1 MSVGDGVRA
10 SVHEAPAGNAGALT
24 MDRTSVALFV
34 VLVLA
39 AALYLW
45 TAGTTVPLALSGA
58 ESDPY
63 NQLANAFLH
72 FHLSVGPAPAG
83 LLGLAEP
90 YNPSQNGAFQGLTGP
105 LQLGIHDFSLYQG
118 KLFLSWG
125 PAPVIVLLVPL
136 HLLGLEPASS
146 VTVSLFAIA
155 GLGFALAALRVVL
168 RAIGG
173 VPVWMCVLAASTL
186 ALSSAVPFILRRP
199 EVYEEAVS
207 AGYCFA
213 MAAIWLAISALAGQR
228 ASLRRLAIMSLCIG
242 LAAGSRPTL
251 ALIAVVLVPVYM
263 SLRTV
268 HPRRGLLIA
277 LLIPAG
283 VCALLLLAYNQARF
297 GNPLENGVTYQLGG
311 VDQNTARFG
320 DASYVPPGLWFYALS
335 PPRAEILFPFISLTR
350 PPVSYPGSLPGFYPQ
365 ELEPTGGLLAMA
377 PIVVFLAALPRL
389 WRRRTTS
396 LGRLP
401 LPLLVLAGAGMACM
415 LFLSYTFFATTERYE
430 VDFAT
435 LFLLG
440 ALAAWLAL
448 SNDARGWRRRLVRIA
463 GGVLAIW
470 GCVAGLAISFTGYY
484 NLLATA
490 HPGTWKLLE
499 DVTSPISRAAAMLEG
514 HPVLAEVTGPHFPLV
529 GFGEQIDV
537 TIVSPD
543 TRRAVLLATWT
554 PTASAGATAAPG
566 RPSSALLVRG
576 PGRAGSTYRIRPGGE
591 PTRIPVSLTAG
602 LNRLSL
608 TPLVPEAG
616 GGASAVEGESQSPLL
631 IRGVSLAPES

>member
-10 SVHEAPAGNAGALT
+10 SVHEAPAGTASALT

-34 VLVLA
+34 VFLLA
-39 AALYLW
+39 AILYLW
-45 TAGTTVPLALSGA
+45 TAGTTMPLALSGGGA
-58 ESDPY
+58 DPY

-72 FHLSVGPAPAG
+72 LHLSVGPAPAG
-83 LLGLAEP
+83 LLGLSEP

-105 LQLGIHDFSLYQG
+105 LQLGIHDFSLYRG

-125 PAPVIVLLVPL
+125 PAPVVVLLVPL
-136 HLLGLEPASS
+136 HLLGLQPTSS
-146 VTVSLFAIA
+146 VTVSLFAIV

-168 RAIGG
+168 RVVGD

-213 MAAIWLAISALAGQR
+213 MAAVWLAISTLASQR
-228 ASLRRLAIMSLCIG
+228 VSLRRLAIMSLCIG

-251 ALIAVVLVPVYM
+251 ALIAVMLVPIYM
-263 SLRTV
+263 SLRTLR
-268 HPRRGLLIA
+268 PRRGLLVA
-277 LLIPAG
+277 LVIPAG

-297 GNPLENGVTYQLGG
+297 GSPLENGVTYQLGG

-320 DASYVPPGLWFYALS
+320 DTSYVPPGLWFYSLS
-335 PPRAEILFPFISLTR
+335 PPRAEALFPFISLTP
-350 PPVSYPGSLPGFYPQ
+350 PPVSYPGSLPGYYPQ
-365 ELEPTGGLLAMA
+365 ELEPTGGLLPMA
-377 PIVVFLAALPRL
+377 PIVIFLAALPWL
-389 WRRRTTS
+389 WRRRHAS
-396 LGRLP
+396 LGRLT

-448 SNDARGWRRRLVRIA
+448 SKEASGRRRRLARI
-463 GGVLAIW
+463 GGGMLATW

-484 NLLATA
+484 NLLATT
-490 HPGTWKLLE
+490 HPGTWKFLE
-499 DVTSPISRAAAMLEG
+499 DVTSPVSRAVAMVEG
-514 HPVLAEVTGPHFPLV
+514 HPVLGEVTAPHLPLV
-529 GFGEQIDV
+529 RFGERANV

-543 TRRAVLLATWT
+543 SRRAVLLATWE
-554 PTASAGATAAPG
+554 PTASAGGPVGRG
-566 RPSSALLVRG
+566 RPGSALLVRG
-576 PGRAGSTYRIRPGGE
+576 PGHAASSYRIRSGGE
-591 PTRIPVSLTAG
+591 PTQIPVALTAG

-608 TPLVPEAG
+608 TPLVLEARG
-616 GGASAVEGESQSPLL
+616 GRSAVEGSSQPPLL
-631 IRGVSLAPES
+631 LLSVSLAREH

>member
-1 MSVGDGVRA
+1 MSDGVRA
-10 SVHEAPAGNAGALT
+10 SVHEAPAGTTRAHT
-24 MDRTSVALFV
+24 MDRTSAALFV
-34 VLVLA
+34 VFLLA
-39 AALYLW
+39 AVLYLW

-58 ESDPY
+58 EADPY
-63 NQLANAFLH
+63 NQLADAFLH
-72 FHLSVGPAPAG
+72 FHLSVGPAPTG
-83 LLGLAEP
+83 LLSLAEP
-90 YNPSQNGAFQGLTGP
+90 YNPSQNGPFQGLTGP
-105 LQLGIHDFSLYQG
+105 LQLGIHDFALYQG
-118 KLFLSWG
+118 RLFLAWG

-136 HLLGLEPASS
+136 HLLGLEPTSS
-146 VTVSLFAIA
+146 VTVSVFAIA
-155 GLGFALAALRVVL
+155 GLGFALATLRVVL
-168 RAIGG
+168 REIGG

-213 MAAIWLAISALAGQR
+213 MAAIWLAISALASRQ

-251 ALIAVVLVPVYM
+251 ALIAVLLVPVYM

-268 HPRRGLLIA
+268 RPRRGLLAA

-283 VCALLLLAYNQARF
+283 VCAVLLLAYNQARF

-311 VDQNTARFG
+311 VDQNTAHFG
-320 DASYVPPGLWFYALS
+320 DASYVPPGLWFYSLS
-335 PPRAEILFPFISLTR
+335 PPRAEVLFPFISLTP

-365 ELEPTGGLLAMA
+365 ELEPTGGLLPMA
-377 PIVVFLAALPRL
+377 PIVLFLAALPWL
-389 WRRRTTS
+389 WRRRRAS
-396 LGRLP
+396 LGRLT

-430 VDFAT
+430 VDFTT

-448 SNDARGWRRRLVRIA
+448 SREARGWRRRLVRT
-463 GGVLAIW
+463 GGGLLAIW

-484 NLLATA
+484 NLLATT

-499 DVTSPISRAAAMLEG
+499 DVTSPISRAAAMVEG

-529 GFGEQIDV
+529 GFGEQVDV

-543 TRRAVLLATWT
+543 ARRAVLLATWA
-554 PTASAGATAAPG
+554 PTAQAGATAGPG
-566 RPSSALLVRG
+566 RPGSALLVRG
-576 PGRAGSTYRIRPGGE
+576 PGPAGSTYRIRSGGE

-608 TPLVPEAG
+608 TPLMPGAG
-616 GGASAVEGESQSPLL
+616 SGSSAVEGASLPPLL
-631 IRGVSLAPES
+631 IRSVSLASDH